1 VRAAPLALVTAGACG
16 ALVTAAEAQAPGA
29 IPRGVLRPDTAG
41 AGLIA
46 SAAASPRSVAV
57 RDAGPGLAGR
67 LLRDALAG
75 PHLLVV
81 APDTGLT
88 LGRDV
93 RAGQTLVV
101 VGGPVRLASMV
112 RGDVLVLGELFL
124 RPGADVTGRAIAI
137 GGGAYN
143 STLARVGGG
152 LLAYREIA
160 FAARPDGAGGIALDV
175 RPGGARRDV
184 PRLSLPGTVGLRL
197 PSYTRVDGLA
207 VTVGPELALDTG
219 RVRIEPLVT
228 YRSQLGVVD
237 PGVHAVAE
245 LTRRTVVE
253 LRAERGT
260 FTNDAWARGDLVN
273 AIVFA
278 GTGADARNYYRA
290 DRGELTVLRRYE
302 TETGVVE
309 PLVGALVER
318 AWSAARDSATSRPFT
333 LFGRDDLEGA
343 RRVNPA
349 VTGGRITSAL
359 VGMRVRREIGDLR
372 GRAEARVEQALAVE
386 RGGRFTRATV
396 DVAFERGARDER
408 QLYLFAHAALT
419 AGRDVPT
426 QRYAYLGGGPTLPT
440 LFLLS
445 QGGTELV
452 WGEARYT
459 VPLPRIRLPVAGAP
473 SIAVR
478 AMAGAAGVGTLP
490 AFTPNLGL
498 RLIAAG
504 LRADVVFDPT
514 GRTRG
519 PQFSVGVGL
528 R

>member
-1 VRAAPLALVTAGACG
+1 MRVVPRALVAAGACG
-16 ALVTAAEAQAPGA
+16 ALATAAAAQAPGA
-29 IPRGVLRPDTAG
+29 APRSVLGADTVG

-46 SAAASPRSVAV
+46 SAAASPRSAAV
-57 RDAGPGLAGR
+57 RDPGPGLAGR
-67 LLRDALAG
+67 LLRAALAR
-75 PHLLVV
+75 PYLLIV

-93 RAGQTLVV
+93 RAEQTLVV
-101 VGGPVRLASMV
+101 VGGPVRLASTV

-124 RPGADVTGRAIAI
+124 RPGADVTGRAVAI

-152 LLAYREIA
+152 LLAYRETA
-160 FAARPDGAGGIALDV
+160 FAARLDGAGGIVLD
-175 RPGGARRDV
+175 ARSGTPRDV
-184 PRLSLPGTVGLRL
+184 PRLALPATFGIRL

-207 VTVGPELALDTG
+207 VTFGPELALDTG
-219 RVRIEPLVT
+219 RVRIEPLLT

-237 PGVHAVAE
+237 PGVRAVAE

-290 DRGELTVLRRYE
+290 DRAEITVLRRYE
-302 TETGVVE
+302 TETAVVE
-309 PLVGALVER
+309 PLVGALLER
-318 AWSAARDSATSRPFT
+318 AWSAARDSTTSRPFT
-333 LFGRDDLEGA
+333 VIGRDDVEGA
-343 RRVNPA
+343 RRVNPG
-349 VTGGRITSAL
+349 VSGGRITSAL
-359 VGMRVRREIGDLR
+359 LGARVRREVGDLR
-372 GRAEARVEQALAVE
+372 GRVEARVEQALVVE

-396 DVAFERGARDER
+396 DVAFGRGARDER

-419 AGRDVPT
+419 TGRNVPT

-459 VPLPRIRLPVAGAP
+459 VPVPRIRLPVAGPP

-478 AMAGAAGVGTLP
+478 AMAGAAGIGTLP

-498 RLIAAG
+498 RVSAAG